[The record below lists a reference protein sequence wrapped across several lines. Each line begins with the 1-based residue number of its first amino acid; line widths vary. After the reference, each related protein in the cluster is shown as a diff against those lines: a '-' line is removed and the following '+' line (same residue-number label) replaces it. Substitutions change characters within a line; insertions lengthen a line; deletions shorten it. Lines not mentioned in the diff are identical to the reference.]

1 MQTAYLK
8 EREKMLKLNQK
19 MQRSPKSLGTG
30 QRRLLKCN
38 V

>member
-8 EREKMLKLNQK
+8 EREKMFKLNQK
-19 MQRSPKSLGTG
+19 MQRSPISLETG
-30 QRRLLKCN
+30 QRRLLKRN